1 MRVFAWC
8 KPDLLVGPVELIRQN
23 GIATLALKNLH
34 RVNAFASP
42 QIRAVN
48 LDNAGRTERLLR
60 VDDRPASSHVDWDE
74 DTAVLRRA
82 LETAVKVAKLSGQ
95 DAGQSKK
102 QIEEAVNALTTLGIG
117 SSTELD
123 LYRLERAVQLLE
135 NTQLISQT
143 ASSFSDSLRDHPSVK
158 ASLDELRTTVST
170 EVERCVREDLER
182 RLTTERDLLNETA
195 NAHERLKLELASTAE
210 RLLEAERQF
219 AEFQSRLDSQVKQ
232 AEDAVN
238 SRLLA
243 AVHSP
248 QQLLADVSVLRP
260 FLQADA
266 NHISNSLD
274 SHQKPASLNWLRKG
288 GQNVNDKVALR
299 RLLTSTSRS
308 LGVELSLMI
317 QIHSAISAR
326 LLPVTFGPVAI
337 AAFFAY
343 ARATCGGRLHIINV
357 SPSSIQPR
365 DFETIPEGG
374 ILAAAEAAK
383 DVEGISLVV
392 LEGANR
398 SPLEATLL
406 PLLQLIDIG
415 SSSLSATNGLRLA
428 ASLVAGVTT
437 VPVTSDL
444 WRHAVALYAEPIC
457 PTPQIISEGELSLSS
472 ELLAPGEEP
481 TGVVDELLD
490 IWPDCRELRTTM
502 CRYGSALTRIYDDE
516 PRIADSLLNGLVLPF
531 VVTALSAEEQAEAL
545 GKVNDKDG
553 MLGFSLRRLRRRLA

>member
-1 MRVFAWC
+1 VFAWC

>member
-1 MRVFAWC
+1 VRVFAWC

>member
-1 MRVFAWC
+1 MFAWC

>member
-1 MRVFAWC
+1 
-8 KPDLLVGPVELIRQN
+8 
-23 GIATLALKNLH
+23 
-34 RVNAFASP
+34 
-42 QIRAVN
+42 
-48 LDNAGRTERLLR
+48 
-60 VDDRPASSHVDWDE
+60 
-74 DTAVLRRA
+74 
-82 LETAVKVAKLSGQ
+82 
-95 DAGQSKK
+95 
-102 QIEEAVNALTTLGIG
+102 
-117 SSTELD
+117 
-123 LYRLERAVQLLE
+123 
-135 NTQLISQT
+135 
-143 ASSFSDSLRDHPSVK
+143 
-158 ASLDELRTTVST
+158 
-170 EVERCVREDLER
+170 
-182 RLTTERDLLNETA
+182 
-195 NAHERLKLELASTAE
+195 
-210 RLLEAERQF
+210 
-219 AEFQSRLDSQVKQ
+219 
-232 AEDAVN
+232 
-238 SRLLA
+238 
-243 AVHSP
+243 
-248 QQLLADVSVLRP
+248 
-260 FLQADA
+260 
-266 NHISNSLD
+266 
-274 SHQKPASLNWLRKG
+274 
-288 GQNVNDKVALR
+288 
-299 RLLTSTSRS
+299 
-308 LGVELSLMI
+308 MI
-317 QIHSAISAR
+317 QIHSAIAAR